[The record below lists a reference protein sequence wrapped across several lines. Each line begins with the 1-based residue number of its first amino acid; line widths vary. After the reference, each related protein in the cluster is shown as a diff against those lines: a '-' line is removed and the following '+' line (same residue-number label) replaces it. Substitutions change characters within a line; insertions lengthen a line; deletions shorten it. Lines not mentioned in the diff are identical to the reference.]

1 MKRIRWGILSTG
13 KIAGSFT
20 EDIKHVP
27 DAEVVAVGSRN
38 QATADVF
45 GNKHNIPNRHSSYLD
60 LANDPDVDVIYIA
73 TPHVFHAENSIL
85 CMEAKKAVLCEK
97 AFSIHAGEAKTMIQT
112 ARKNNVFL
120 MEALVTRHFPVIHQV
135 LDWIKDGLIGEV
147 RVVQAD
153 RCIRGD
159 FSMKDRAL
167 NSELGGGS
175 LLDLGIYVIG
185 FSSMIF
191 GGPPNKATGFGFIG
205 DYGSDEQGASIL
217 EYDNGAL
224 AVLTFALRTA
234 TVNNAYIYGTEGYIK
249 IPDLFAVPNKATLH
263 VDGQK
268 IIDFEEPILGNG
280 LHYQVKE
287 VHRCLRESLLESPRM
302 PLKESLQ
309 IMETMDTIRAPW
321 DLKYPN
327 DSTHIL

>member
-1 MKRIRWGILSTG
+1 MKKIRWGILSTG
-13 KIAGSFT
+13 KIAGSFV
-20 EDIKHVP
+20 EDLKHVP

-38 QATADVF
+38 QETADAF
-45 GNKHNIPNRHSSYLD
+45 GQKYKIPNRHSSYQG
-60 LANDPDVDVIYIA
+60 LAHDPNVDVIYIA
-73 TPHVFHAENSIL
+73 TPHAFHAENSTL
-85 CMEAKKAVLCEK
+85 CMNAKKAVLCEK
-97 AFSIHAGEAKTMIQT
+97 AFCIHAGEAKKMIHA

-120 MEALVTRHFPVIHQV
+120 MEALTTRHLPVIHQV
-135 LDWIKDGLIGEV
+135 QSWVADGLIGDV
-147 RVVQAD
+147 RIIQAD

-159 FSMKDRAL
+159 FSMEDRAL

-224 AVLTFALRTA
+224 AVLTFALRTI

-249 IPDLFAVPNKATLH
+249 IPDLFAVPNKAALY

-287 VHRCLRESLLESPRM
+287 VHRCLREGLLESHLMR
-302 PLKESLQ
+302 LDESLQ

-327 DSTHIL
+327 DANRIL

>member
-1 MKRIRWGILSTG
+1 MNKIRWGILSTG

-20 EDIKHVP
+20 EDIRHVP

-38 QATADVF
+38 QASADAF
-45 GNKHNIPNRHSSYLD
+45 GQKHSIPNRHPSYES
-60 LANDPDVDVIYIA
+60 LANDSDVDVIYIA

-97 AFSIHAGEAKTMIQT
+97 VFSIHAGEAKTMIQT

-147 RVVQAD
+147 RIVQAN
-153 RCIRGD
+153 RCYRGD
-159 FSMKDRAL
+159 FTPESRVMNR
-167 NSELGGGS
+167 ELGGGS

-191 GGPPNKATGFGFIG
+191 GQAPQKAKGFGFIG
-205 DYGSDEQGASIL
+205 DYGSDEQGASLL
-217 EYDNGAL
+217 EYNNGAL
-224 AVLTFALRTA
+224 GILTFALRTD
-234 TVNNAYIYGTEGYIK
+234 TVNDAYIYGTEGYIK
-249 IPDLFAVPNKATLH
+249 IPDLFAVPNKASLH
-263 VDGQK
+263 MKGQK
-268 IIDFEEPILGNG
+268 NLIFEAPILGNG

-287 VHRCLRESLLESPRM
+287 VHRCLREGLLESPRM
-302 PLKESLQ
+302 PLDESLQ
-309 IMETMDTIRAPW
+309 IMETMDAIRSSW
-321 DLKYPN
+321 DLTYPN
-327 DSTHIL
+327 DSKQGL

>member
-1 MKRIRWGILSTG
+1 MK
-13 KIAGSFT
+13 
-20 EDIKHVP
+20 
-27 DAEVVAVGSRN
+27 
-38 QATADVF
+38 
-45 GNKHNIPNRHSSYLD
+45 
-60 LANDPDVDVIYIA
+60 
-73 TPHVFHAENSIL
+73 
-85 CMEAKKAVLCEK
+85 AKKAVLCEK
-97 AFSIHAGEAKTMIQT
+97 AFCIHAGEAKKMIQT
-112 ARKNNVFL
+112 ARENNVFL
-120 MEALVTRHFPVIHQV
+120 MEALTTRHFPVIHQV
-135 LDWIKDGLIGEV
+135 LDWIVDGLIGDV
-147 RVVQAD
+147 RIVQAD

-159 FSMKDRAL
+159 FAMEDRAL

-217 EYDNGAL
+217 EYDHGAL
-224 AVLTFALRTA
+224 AVLTFALRTT
-234 TVNNAYIYGTEGYIK
+234 TVNDAYIYGTKGYIK

-263 VDGQK
+263 IDGQK
-268 IIDFEEPILGNG
+268 KVDFEEPILGNG
-280 LHYQVKE
+280 LHYQVHE
-287 VHRCLRESLLESPRM
+287 VHRCLREGLLESPRM

-309 IMETMDTIRAPW
+309 IMETMDTIRSSW

>member
-1 MKRIRWGILSTG
+1 MKKIHWGILSTG

-20 EDIKHVP
+20 EDIRYVP

-38 QATADVF
+38 QHTAEAF
-45 GNKHNIPNRHSSYLD
+45 GQKHNIPKRHPSYQA

-73 TPHVFHAENSIL
+73 TPHAFHAENSIM
-85 CMEAKKAVLCEK
+85 CMNANKAVLCEK
-97 AFSIHAGEAKTMIQT
+97 AFCINAGEAEKMILS
-112 ARKNNVFL
+112 ARENNVFL

-135 LDWIKDGLIGEV
+135 LNWIKDGLIGEV
-147 RVVQAD
+147 RLVQAN
-153 RCIRGD
+153 RCAREE
-159 FSMKDRAL
+159 FTLESRVMKR
-167 NSELGGGS
+167 ELGGGS

-191 GGPPNKATGFGFIG
+191 GQPPQKATGFGFIG

-224 AVLTFALRTA
+224 AILTFALRTD
-234 TVNNAYIYGTEGYIK
+234 TVNEAYIYGTKGYIK
-249 IPDLFAVPNKATLH
+249 LPDLFAVPHKASLH
-263 VDGQK
+263 IKGQPEIK
-268 IIDFEEPILGNG
+268 FEKPITGNG

-302 PLKESLQ
+302 PLEESLQ
-309 IMETMDTIRAPW
+309 IMETMDKIRSSW
-321 DLKYPN
+321 DLTYPN
-327 DSTHIL
+327 DSNQSL